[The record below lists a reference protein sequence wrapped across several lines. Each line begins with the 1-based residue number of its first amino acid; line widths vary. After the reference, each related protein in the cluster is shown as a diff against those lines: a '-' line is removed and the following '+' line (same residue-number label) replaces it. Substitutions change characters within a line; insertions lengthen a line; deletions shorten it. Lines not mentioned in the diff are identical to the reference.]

1 MNFPSRLDIT
11 VRDGGNEKRSRWD
24 MSSRSALPR
33 GFCGHVGRRCIDAL
47 RLGRRVAQNAPM
59 KTVIYMV
66 GALALIVIGSITWST
81 MLLGSH

>member
-1 MNFPSRLDIT
+1 
-11 VRDGGNEKRSRWD
+11 
-24 MSSRSALPR
+24 MSSCRAFPR
-33 GFCGHVGRRCIDAL
+33 AFCGHVGIRRIDAL

-81 MLLGSH
+81 MLLGAH

>member
-1 MNFPSRLDIT
+1 
-11 VRDGGNEKRSRWD
+11 
-24 MSSRSALPR
+24 
-33 GFCGHVGRRCIDAL
+33 VGRRRIDAL

-81 MLLGSH
+81 MLLGAH